1 MNRLSRVVVLAVLAL
16 SVAGAAACASM
27 DEQSARISPQPAA
40 IDTDSAYMSR
50 VEQIARRRG
59 IEVVWINPPG
69 TDEPFAAED

>member
-1 MNRLSRVVVLAVLAL
+1 MNRLSRVVVVTL
-16 SVAGAAACASM
+16 SVASAAACASM

-69 TDEPFAAED
+69 TDEPFATEE